1 MSSLGNGKKEDERNP
16 FYIPDVGRVD
26 PRSIGSIYGVPA
38 KSKGPDYIPYNA
50 RGRDITSRLFFNSGA
65 FWLTGFSVGSIY
77 GFQEGWRGAA
87 SPIAKI
93 RFNSVMNAI
102 SKRGST
108 LGNGLGV
115 IGIWT
120 PNNHLSDANIHL
132 CLISTYTQLAAFYHT
147 AAVWLADTL
156 QIEEITGSPIATPV
170 FAGFTVGITYKSAAG
185 IRGAGVSGV
194 VGNGSHLNVDTDYP
208 FFTATY

>member
-1 MSSLGNGKKEDERNP
+1 MSSLGNSKKDDERNP

-65 FWLTGFSVGSIY
+65 FWLSGFTAGSLY

-87 SPIAKI
+87 SPIVKI
-93 RFNSVMNAI
+93 RFNSVMNAM

-115 IGIWT
+115 IGIRT
-120 PNNHLSDANIHL
+120 SNDSFSHTMTHPY
-132 CLISTYTQLAAFYHT
+132 LISTITKFVAFYHT

-156 QIEEITGSPIATPV
+156 QLEEITGSPITTPI

-185 IRGAGVSGV
+185 IRGAALSGV
-194 VGNGSHLNVDTDYP
+194 VGKGHNRNV
-208 FFTATY
+208 